1 LSDFARFYG
10 IQLVVISVIMM
21 VSLVAALVL
30 RHDGWW
36 SRGLEPA
43 STCLAVGS
51 VLAIVTGTLTRRGN
65 ARSSGKV
72 QLKPL
77 HTLLSYRYDH
87 SDLLFYLIGN
97 IALFVPL
104 GFFLYLALRRRFAA
118 VVVICGLVSVGVETL
133 QLPIWSR
140 SSDIDDVLTNTVGGF
155 AGALAAVVVL
165 RLIRNRRP
173 QQPQGP
179 SAPRSHPPHS
189 PGSHQQGW
197 HQQGSHH
204 RESRQRESRPAV
216 RTTPPSSYAAGFRA
230 S

>member
-10 IQLVVISVIMM
+10 IQLVVIAVIVM

-36 SRGLEPA
+36 PGGLEPA

-51 VLAIVTGTLTRRGN
+51 VLAILTGTLTRRGN

-72 QLKPL
+72 QLEPL
-77 HTLLSYRYDH
+77 HTLRIYRYDH

-97 IALFVPL
+97 IALFIPL

-118 VVVICGLVSVGVETL
+118 VVMICGLTSVGVEIL

-140 SSDIDDVLTNTVGGF
+140 SSDVDDVLTNTFGGF
-155 AGALAAVVVL
+155 VGALAGLVVL

-173 QQPQGP
+173 NHPQEPP
-179 SAPRSHPPHS
+179 SGAPLSPPGRPRPHDPDQHRPRSSERADPL
-189 PGSHQQGW
+189 
-197 HQQGSHH
+197 
-204 RESRQRESRPAV
+204 
-216 RTTPPSSYAAGFRA
+216 SSYAAGFRA